1 MATPVEQLDAMR
13 NLRANWDGYNADPP
27 SHAVLDVAKEFVR
40 LLSAFRGA
48 APSDDIR
55 VYPGRAGG
63 VQVSWE
69 DARTAHELDIE
80 PDGTWDFL
88 HIDKATDEM
97 TQRTFKPTN
106 QMIHPGVLK
115 ELRALV
121 AA

>member
-1 MATPVEQLDAMR
+1 MATPLEQLDAMR
-13 NLRANWDGYNADPP
+13 NLQPNWDGYNADPP
-27 SHAVLDVAKEFVR
+27 SHAVLDVAKDFVR
-40 LLSAFRGA
+40 LLTAFRGA
-48 APSDDIR
+48 APSGDIE

-69 DARTAHELDIE
+69 DVRTRHELDIE

-88 HIDKATDEM
+88 HIDKQTDEM

-106 QMIHPGVLK
+106 QAIHPGVLR
-115 ELRALV
+115 ELREMV

>member
-1 MATPVEQLDAMR
+1 MATPLEQLDAMR

-27 SHAVLDVAKEFVR
+27 SAEVLDVAMEFVR
-40 LLSAFRGA
+40 LLTAFRGA
-48 APSDDIR
+48 VPSDDIG

-69 DARTAHELDIE
+69 DPKTRHELDIE

-88 HIDKATDEM
+88 HIDKETEEM
-97 TQRTFKPTN
+97 TQRTFKPTK

-115 ELRALV
+115 ELRELV